1 MGFGSLG
8 FSELAVI
15 FIIVLVFFGPR
26 RFPEIARSMGS
37 AMREFRRSLNQIQ
50 RELEEVD
57 PRKDMPGKDILD
69 ELRSGKEMLNDLRSG
84 RPGKWLDPNQP
95 STSPTTTPDPG
106 STSEGSGPEL
116 TGEARATAAAAAASA
131 PAWKPTTSVTATPVS
146 PVPPA
151 PHTAGPA
158 EGLEGDDEQLPM
170 FENGDA
176 AGTAPT
182 AEDAER
188 DAGSTGGS
196 RSD

>member
-57 PRKDMPGKDILD
+57 PRKGIPGKDILD
-69 ELRSGKEMLNDLRSG
+69 EIRTGKPAD
-84 RPGKWLDPNQP
+84 WLDPNK
-95 STSPTTTPDPG
+95 SKPDASATPG
-106 STSEGSGPEL
+106 SRTAPEQPGPQV
-116 TGEARATAAAAAASA
+116 TGEAMATAAAAAASA
-131 PAWKPTTSVTATPVS
+131 PAWTPTTTVTETPKAES
-146 PVPPA
+146 PPVPDSPEPEA
-151 PHTAGPA
+151 TH
-158 EGLEGDDEQLPM
+158 DEQLPM
-170 FENGDA
+170 FGGGEEEDEA
-176 AGTAPT
+176 DPAP
-182 AEDAER
+182 
-188 DAGSTGGS
+188 TGGS